1 MQLKVT
7 TCFVPNTLY
16 LERDIDCRIDL
27 IDQIKIQQIFFD
39 HVDMKPSL
47 WQIPTQL
54 LQITQSKYLKG
65 RSTNDDSANQRA
77 HTSQVEPV
85 VLTIMW
91 SSVKI
96 SSSLFEENNNKKDFK
111 KTFI

>member
-1 MQLKVT
+1 M
-7 TCFVPNTLY
+7 
-16 LERDIDCRIDL
+16 
-27 IDQIKIQQIFFD
+27 
-39 HVDMKPSL
+39 
-47 WQIPTQL
+47 
-54 LQITQSKYLKG
+54 KG

-96 SSSLFEENNNKKDFK
+96 SSSLFEEKNNEQDKKKNFN
-111 KTFI
+111 

>member
-1 MQLKVT
+1 
-7 TCFVPNTLY
+7 
-16 LERDIDCRIDL
+16 
-27 IDQIKIQQIFFD
+27 
-39 HVDMKPSL
+39 MKPSL

-85 VLTIMW
+85 VLTI
-91 SSVKI
+91 I
-96 SSSLFEENNNKKDFK
+96 
-111 KTFI
+111 